1 MPIQHDH
8 SDDLRGLFHDDTET
22 LKRIDEMEQYVRPKY
37 NRMIELIENGL
48 HPVNHNDRK

>member
-8 SDDLRGLFHDDTET
+8 SDDTET

-37 NRMIELIENGL
+37 NRMIELIEQFY
-48 HPVNHNDRK
+48 